1 MLASTGAWFGS
12 ILGKVSVGLVTTE
25 PGTSS
30 WPLTR
35 GQFGALEFLPIGKHT
50 LQGSWTPFQVP

>member
-12 ILGKVSVGLVTTE
+12 ILGKVSVALVTTE

-35 GQFGALEFLPIGKHT
+35 GQCGALELVATGKHA
-50 LQGSWTPFQVP
+50 LHGSWTLFQVP